1 MALIKLIL
9 NMTTPT
15 RISKCSQYWFQY
27 YHNWLLSIYSFPIDF
42 IQEYLEQENSGS
54 DLVICAHYL
63 RKAVREIGHVSGKV
77 SSEKILDVI
86 FADFCIGK

>member
-1 MALIKLIL
+1 MAHIWINK
-9 NMTTPT
+9 N
-15 RISKCSQYWFQY
+15 SQYQIEY
-27 YHNWLLSIYSFPIDF
+27 YPQLFIFYSFPIEF
-42 IQEYLEQENSGS
+42 IENYLEQENSGA

-63 RKAVREIGHVSGKV
+63 RKAVREIGLVSGKV